1 MRSMSSEIGSDPCF
15 FFWAGGGG
23 GAGAIGLCSP
33 KAGRNTAAY
42 HFLSHSH
49 QKVKCKRNLPNKVHG
64 PIFCPTRGKTST
76 SFPVFLLETV
86 GTRLVKYP
94 CKLQKLRGAHHI
106 LDSSASDFSVV

>member
-1 MRSMSSEIGSDPCF
+1 MFF
-15 FFWAGGGG
+15 FFWRGGG
-23 GAGAIGLCSP
+23 GAGAIGLCAP

-94 CKLQKLRGAHHI
+94 CKLQKIRGAHHI